1 MIRTAASTRQEIDAN
16 SKDPAMMTQ
25 QQTGQP
31 TPHAVRFG
39 LLTDLCF
46 ALGERGCTSML
57 IHPSLG
63 EAVLW
68 VPYRRTPRERP
79 RGGAVEARDMGV
91 SARGKQASA
100 AGAGQ
105 GAARGRGPPVH
116 GVVAPR

>member
-1 MIRTAASTRQEIDAN
+1 
-16 SKDPAMMTQ
+16 MTT

-31 TPHAVRFG
+31 NPHAVRFG

-68 VPYRRTPRERP
+68 VPYRRRPRERL
-79 RGGAVEARDMGV
+79 GVGAVEAGDRWLYTW
-91 SARGKQASA
+91 ARQWSV
-100 AGAGQ
+100 AGDVQDA
-105 GAARGRGPPVH
+105 AARIAAMVT
-116 GVVAPR
+116 A